1 MIGITGASG
10 RLGRLIIEHLLGL
23 GFNKPIAALVRSPED
38 VSHYPA
44 LGIQVRQAD
53 YNDPASLGPALT
65 NVNILLLISSNEFGQ
80 RLAQHKAVID
90 AAEKA
95 GIKHI
100 LYTSIINAD
109 KSPTLLS
116 VEHRETEALL
126 ADCKMKTTILRNAW
140 YTENILQNIQPALA
154 VGAGRGAAG
163 EGRFSSASCDDIA
176 QAIAKILMN
185 PEIHEDQVYELCGD
199 TSFTFKDYTDTLSSL
214 SGKDIAYENFSG
226 EAFQAY
232 LENVRFPKDQ
242 ARLLADAQ
250 VHAQDGWFEGHSHKL
265 SELIGRP
272 TTTLSESVSKAL
284 KLLTEN

>member
-10 RLGRLIIEHLLGL
+10 RLGRLIIEHLLEI

-44 LGIQVRQAD
+44 LGIQVCQAD
-53 YNDPASLGPALT
+53 YNASASLGPALS
-65 NVNILLLISSNEFGQ
+65 NINILLLISSNEFGQ
-80 RLAQHKAVID
+80 RLSQHKAVID

-95 GIKHI
+95 GVKHI

-126 ADCKMKTTILRNAW
+126 AGCKMKTTILRNAW
-140 YTENILQNIQPALA
+140 YTENILQNMQPALA
-154 VGAGRGAAG
+154 VGVARGAAG
-163 EGRFSSASCDDIA
+163 DGQFSSVSCDDIA
-176 QAIAKILMN
+176 LAIAKILMN

-199 TSFTFKDYTDTLSSL
+199 TSFTFSEYAKTLSEL
-214 SGKDIAYENFSG
+214 SGKDIIYENYSG
-226 EAFQAY
+226 EAFQTI
-232 LENVRFPKDQ
+232 LENIRFPKDQ

-250 VHAQDGWFEGHSHKL
+250 VHAQDGWFEGHSHTL

-272 TTTLSESVSKAL
+272 TTTLTESVTKAL
-284 KLLTEN
+284 KLLAEN